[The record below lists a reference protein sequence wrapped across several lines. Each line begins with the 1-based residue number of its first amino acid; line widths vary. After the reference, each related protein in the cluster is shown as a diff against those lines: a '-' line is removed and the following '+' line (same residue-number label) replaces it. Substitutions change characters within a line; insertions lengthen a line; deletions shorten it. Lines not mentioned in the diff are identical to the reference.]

1 MTTYTGPEQI
11 DTVVV
16 GAGQAGLSA
25 GYYLAKKRRPFVIL
39 DSGARVGDAWRNRW
53 DSLLLFTP
61 ARFNGLPGMRFP
73 ASGGTFIT
81 GNCSA
86 GLPW

>member
-39 DSGARVGDAWRNRW
+39 DCGCTCRRRMAKPVGLAAAVHACTLQRPTRDALSGLRRNVHHQRP
-53 DSLLLFTP
+53 D
-61 ARFNGLPGMRFP
+61 G
-73 ASGGTFIT
+73 
-81 GNCSA
+81 
-86 GLPW
+86 